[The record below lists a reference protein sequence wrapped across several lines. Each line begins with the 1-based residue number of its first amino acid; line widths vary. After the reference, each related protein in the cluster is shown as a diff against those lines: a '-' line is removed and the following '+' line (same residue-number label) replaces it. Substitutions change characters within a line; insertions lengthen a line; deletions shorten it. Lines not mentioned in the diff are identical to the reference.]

1 MLFKIM
7 KINSLLIIIL
17 ICFTCI
23 FSSCSI
29 TSKSDKIIIP
39 SSPITTQINL
49 DFDNLEYIGEAT
61 GKSEQTYLLGIIP
74 IGNRTYQYAS
84 INTFGSLGNRLPNKR
99 GYNNALYDAL
109 DANLNC
115 DFVLPVSCNVNV
127 IPMFLGRKEYITVKV
142 KSFKIKA
149 TKKEVI
155 D

>member
-1 MLFKIM
+1 M
-7 KINSLLIIIL
+7 KFNPLLIRIL

-29 TSKSDKIIIP
+29 TSKSDKLIVP
-39 SSPITTQINL
+39 SSPISTQINL
-49 DFDNLEYIGEAT
+49 DFDDLEYIGEAT
-61 GKSEQTYLLGIIP
+61 GKSEQTYLLGFIP

-84 INTFGSLGNRLPNKR
+84 INSFGSFGNHFPKKR

-109 DANLNC
+109 NANLSC
-115 DFVLPVSCNVNV
+115 DFILPVSYNVNV
-127 IPMFLGRKEYITVKV
+127 IPMFLGRKEYISVKV
-142 KSFKIKA
+142 KSFKIKS